1 MSFSLGGV
9 VGALLYGSF
18 GHHSHP
24 RRAFA
29 VAMWGSAIT
38 LIAFAIWPQTGVMIG
53 AALVGGVLLGPMNPV
68 INLALQRRTPE
79 RMRGRAMGIV
89 IALAYGAYPI
99 GYVLAGVLVESF
111 GVVTTMATFAVANV
125 VIALLAMAA
134 PSLKRLD
141 EEPLLESSVP
151 ALV

>member
-1 MSFSLGGV
+1 MAFSLGGV

-29 VAMWGSAIT
+29 IAMWGSALT
-38 LIAFAIWPQTGVMIG
+38 LVAFAIWPETGVMIG

-79 RMRGRAMGIV
+79 SARGRAMGV
-89 IALAYGAYPI
+89 VVALAYGAYPI
-99 GYVLAGVLVESF
+99 GYVLAGIFVELF
-111 GVVTTMATFAVANV
+111 GVV
-125 VIALLAMAA
+125 LR
-134 PSLKRLD
+134 PSRSLPSRT
-141 EEPLLESSVP
+141 S
-151 ALV
+151 